1 MFSQKKSMLDVWQGF
16 QYAPGLLKLLCC
28 GTKNGIC
35 QTDCSIHS
43 ELKIFQY
50 SDIIHGSTTFKLMKG

>member
-1 MFSQKKSMLDVWQGF
+1 MLDQGF

-28 GTKNGIC
+28 GTKNRIC